1 MPKMMWVMK
10 RSHLTLSWL
19 QGPARVEFEVRE
31 VKSENKKLSLFFEK
45 CKVKKMLSLFFE
57 ECKVKKNSFTLE
69 NSYSRETIFLNRF
82 LRGWAEPKTK
92 ITGWFRNLLILF
104 WHPSKKKVQWS
115 ITKVFRVQLYPI
127 VMEGQEFR
135 NVPVYRGGVKVP
147 MKRPDFSQY
156 NIFQFYPPGLC
167 LRLGWYRVWCWSLRP
182 WFVFEAF
189 CVLCLCELRWQ
200 LFNLL
205 NLRLTFQLFPQSW
218 PSSSCSKRR
227 ESPSLPRRCLIQIS
241 NSKKN
246 SMIYRWFHRIEL
258 FPTSG

>member
-1 MPKMMWVMK
+1 
-10 RSHLTLSWL
+10 
-19 QGPARVEFEVRE
+19 
-31 VKSENKKLSLFFEK
+31 
-45 CKVKKMLSLFFE
+45 
-57 ECKVKKNSFTLE
+57 
-69 NSYSRETIFLNRF
+69 
-82 LRGWAEPKTK
+82 
-92 ITGWFRNLLILF
+92 
-104 WHPSKKKVQWS
+104 
-115 ITKVFRVQLYPI
+115 
-127 VMEGQEFR
+127 MEGQEFR

-227 ESPSLPRRCLIQIS
+227 ESPSLPRRWRSIQTS
-241 NSKKN
+241 NSKK
-246 SMIYRWFHRIEL
+246 IPWYCGGFTEL
-258 FPTSG
+258 NYSPLLDRKSITGASPDGSSQEDPHPENLPTSWGLEIGWKWKYVNCQLLEV

>member
-1 MPKMMWVMK
+1 MEPHKGFSSLW
-10 RSHLTLSWL
+10 
-19 QGPARVEFEVRE
+19 F
-31 VKSENKKLSLFFEK
+31 SESN
-45 CKVKKMLSLFFE
+45 
-57 ECKVKKNSFTLE
+57 
-69 NSYSRETIFLNRF
+69 YI
-82 LRGWAEPKTK
+82 
-92 ITGWFRNLLILF
+92 
-104 WHPSKKKVQWS
+104 
-115 ITKVFRVQLYPI
+115 PI

>member
-1 MPKMMWVMK
+1 MILESIVHIFVKLPLITCRTKWEYFQIP
-10 RSHLTLSWL
+10 RSHALEK
-19 QGPARVEFEVRE
+19 VEGVHT
-31 VKSENKKLSLFFEK
+31 SLWFPEPSCIPIKFSQF
-45 CKVKKMLSLFFE
+45 CL
-57 ECKVKKNSFTLE
+57 
-69 NSYSRETIFLNRF
+69 
-82 LRGWAEPKTK
+82 WA
-92 ITGWFRNLLILF
+92 
-104 WHPSKKKVQWS
+104 
-115 ITKVFRVQLYPI
+115 RVQLSSMEPHKGFSSLWFSESNYIPI